1 MGPKKYKTKKI
12 RTFLLFL
19 ALACIIWVLTKFS
32 KSYTATISGNI
43 NYINLPENTVL
54 GDGNPDKFSFEVTA
68 NGFKFL
74 QYQLNTPEID
84 IPVANYLPN
93 NNNRIII
100 ERNELNRLIAS
111 ELENEVSVKN
121 LSLNQIIINL
131 DTVASR
137 MIPIRANI
145 KIRYKEGFRAVDTAL
160 LNPNVVKVS
169 APANELNKIDT
180 IRTKEISLTDVD
192 KKVDLDLQ
200 LELPASNSWK
210 VEPSTVKF
218 SQEVKEFTQ
227 KKLNVPIEIVNLP
240 PGIKVKI
247 IPNSLTISFD
257 VPMENFNNIT
267 ATDFK
272 VVCDYAKK
280 DSADNFM
287 VAEIIRQPEG
297 ILNVE
302 VSEKKIDFL
311 IFK

>member
-43 NYINLPENTVL
+43 KYTNLPENTVL
-54 GDGNPDKFSFEVTA
+54 GDGNPDNFSFEVTA

-74 QYQLNTPEID
+74 QFQLNTPQIN

-100 ERNELNRLIAS
+100 ERAELNRLISS
-111 ELENEVSVKN
+111 ELDNEVSVKN
-121 LSLNQIIINL
+121 LSLNEIMIKL

-137 MIPIRANI
+137 MIPVAAKVN
-145 KIRYKEGFRAVDTAL
+145 IRYKEGFRAVDSGI
-160 LNPNVVKVS
+160 LNPDSVKVS
-169 APANELNKIDT
+169 APANELNNIDS
-180 IRTKEISLTDVD
+180 ILTKEISLSNIDE
-192 KKVDLDLQ
+192 KIDLKLQ
-200 LELPASNSWK
+200 LDIPAKNSWK
-210 VEPSTVKF
+210 VEPAEVKF
-218 SQEVKEFTQ
+218 IQEVTEFTQ
-227 KKLNVPIEIVNLP
+227 KKLNVPIEVVNLP

-247 IPNSLTISFD
+247 IPNSLNITFD

-272 VVCDYAKK
+272 VVCDYSKK
-280 DSADNFM
+280 DTADNFM
-287 VAEIIRQPEG
+287 VAEIIRKPDG
-297 ILNVE
+297 ILNIE